1 MLNFFYNID
10 KYIFDEDD
18 FFYKDP
24 KTQNFLNKS
33 LQLLYLLICIYII
46 FLSICYYFIY
56 NF

>member
-1 MLNFFYNID
+1 MFNFFYNID

-18 FFYKDP
+18 TFYKDP

-33 LQLLYLLICIYII
+33 LYFLYVLICIYII